1 MTATSPVSSRARRA
15 LVAIGVWA
23 GVTIAVTLG
32 LLARP
37 VNIRDETW
45 MLWVATRVSRGEV
58 LYRDVYDVTTPLAAW
73 LTAVAVRAFGV
84 EILVVR
90 VLAAGIFAAEVVM
103 AQSVARRVGMSRAAR
118 GVLAVLLVA
127 GASPLVAF
135 VSLYSAL
142 AILGALVTLRAVL
155 WWQDRFAAALPG
167 AAWAVGA
174 AVAVTFWSKP
184 NIGVYAGIA
193 VLVAMGATAFRVG
206 LRALVPEAV
215 RTAGGFAA
223 VSAAVAAVVA
233 GTGGWSAFVDQVF
246 LSKGAYVDV
255 GFSYLAALSERV
267 QLLAGGNDEAALH
280 RIWYLL
286 IHASLPLAVVALVA
300 GVWFARRASRERV
313 VALAAFTVVGLVSVF
328 PRPGV
333 NHITGVLTL
342 VLAGVTGVWT
352 LGLVARRA
360 GAPTRRSV
368 GPVVVAVGAV
378 AVVAVGVVVLP
389 VVKNRNLPHFVHSVA
404 HFSASPLSRGQSRAA
419 GRLGAELRA
428 RGVHSVFIAREDA
441 GFLYLRTGTTN
452 PIPYDIVE
460 RSDLGAS
467 GQRGVIRRIES
478 GEVAWVCLHPH
489 RPARTARDP
498 LIPRR
503 LERWVRANLEPAGK
517 LPRCDLYRATAGSDT
532 GPRA

>member
-1 MTATSPVSSRARRA
+1 MNATPSVSPRTHRV
-15 LVAIGVWA
+15 LVATGVWV

-37 VNIRDETW
+37 VNVRDETW
-45 MLWVATRVSRGEV
+45 MLWVGTRVARGEV
-58 LYRDVYDVTTPLAAW
+58 LYRDVYNVTTPLAAW
-73 LTAVAVRAFGV
+73 LTALAVRVFGV
-84 EILVVR
+84 EIVVVR
-90 VLAAGIFAAEVVM
+90 VLAAAIFAAEVVM

-118 GVLAVLLVA
+118 GVLGVLLVA
-127 GASPLVAF
+127 CASPLVAF

-142 AILGALVTLRAVL
+142 AILGALVTLRAML
-155 WWQDRFAAALPG
+155 WWQDRFGAGLPG

-206 LRALVPEAV
+206 IRALVPEAA

-223 VSAAVAAVVA
+223 VSAAAIAVVA

-255 GFSYLAALSERV
+255 GFSYVAVLAERV
-267 QLLAGGNDEAALH
+267 QLLSGGNDEAELH
-280 RIWYLL
+280 RIWYLA
-286 IHASLPLAVVALVA
+286 IHASLPIAVVALVV
-300 GVWFARRASRERV
+300 GVGFARRASRERV

-342 VLAGVTGVWT
+342 VLAGVTGVWM
-352 LGLVARRA
+352 LGLVARRGSAPA
-360 GAPTRRSV
+360 GR
-368 GPVVVAVGAV
+368 PVAVAVALVGAV
-378 AVVAVGVVVLP
+378 AVVAVGVVVYP
-389 VVKNRNLPHFVHSVA
+389 VVRNRNLPHFVHSVV
-404 HFSASPLSRGQSRAA
+404 HFSASPLSRGQSAAA
-419 GRLGAELRA
+419 GRLGDELRA

-441 GFLYLRTGTTN
+441 GFLYLRSGTTN
-452 PIPYDIVE
+452 PLPYDIVE
-460 RSDLGAS
+460 KSDLGAS

-478 GEVAWVCLHPH
+478 GEVEWVCLHPH
-489 RPARTARDP
+489 RPARTADDP

-503 LERWVRANLEPAGK
+503 LEQWVRANLEPAGK
-517 LPRCDLYRATAGSDT
+517 LARCDLYRATAGSDT